1 MNRKKLTLI
10 STTSAFVLIA
20 AAAIT
25 AENAVSSKI
34 EIRVKEK
41 LPSAS
46 GISASIPFR
55 DLPNNIKSDSIKT
68 INIEIDE
75 YTLKGSDRKTSLAIS
90 VRDISKSQPNQI
102 GFLEITSTVP
112 ITQLLAESGFNDAEI
127 IDDALQISVGAGGV
141 GKALLVPEY
150 ANGQIYFQIK
160 SVSVMGSP
168 IPASSLPA
176 DIQEQIKSRT
186 AKDLTVPAGLK
197 VKSVSIS
204 AKGLSVSFQGKNI
217 NLDNLALSL

>member
-1 MNRKKLTLI
+1 MYRKKLTLI

-25 AENAVSSKI
+25 VENAVSSKI

-55 DLPNNIKSDSIKT
+55 DIPNNIKSDSIKS

-90 VRDISKSQPNQI
+90 VRDVSKSQPNQI
-102 GFLEITSTVP
+102 GFLEITSTIP
-112 ITQLLAESGFNDAEI
+112 ASTILSQMEFQDAEI
-127 IDDALQISVGAGGV
+127 IEGALQISFGAGGI

-150 ANGQIYFQIK
+150 SNNEIYFQLK
-160 SVSVMGSP
+160 SVSVLGSP
-168 IPASSLPA
+168 VPAASLPA
-176 DIQEQIKSRT
+176 DIQEEIKSRSSRSI
-186 AKDLTVPAGLK
+186 TVPKGLK
-197 VKSVSIS
+197 IIAVSLDS
-204 AKGLSVSFQGKNI
+204 EGLSVKFQGRNLL
-217 NLDNLALSL
+217 LDNLTL

>member
-102 GFLEITSTVP
+102 GFLEITSTIP
-112 ITQLLAESGFNDAEI
+112 TSTILSQMEFQDAEI
-127 IDDALQISVGAGGV
+127 IESALQISVGAGGL

-150 ANGQIYFQIK
+150 SNNEIYFQLK
-160 SVSVMGSP
+160 SVSVLGSP
-168 IPASSLPA
+168 VPASSLPA
-176 DIQEQIKSRT
+176 DIQEEIKSRSSRSI
-186 AKDLTVPAGLK
+186 TVPKGLK
-197 VKSVSIS
+197 IIAVSLDS
-204 AKGLSVSFQGKNI
+204 EGLSVKFQGRNLL
-217 NLDNLALSL
+217 LDNLTL

>member
-10 STTSAFVLIA
+10 ATTSVSLLLGAT
-20 AAAIT
+20 AIT

-102 GFLEITSTVP
+102 GFLEITSTIP
-112 ITQLLAESGFNDAEI
+112 TSTILSQMEFQDAEI
-127 IDDALQISVGAGGV
+127 IESALQISVGAGGL

-150 ANGQIYFQIK
+150 SNNEIYFQLK
-160 SVSVMGSP
+160 SVSVLGSP
-168 IPASSLPA
+168 VPASSLPA
-176 DIQEQIKSRT
+176 DIQEEIKSRSSRSI
-186 AKDLTVPAGLK
+186 TVPKGLK
-197 VKSVSIS
+197 IIAVSLDS
-204 AKGLSVSFQGKNI
+204 EGLSVKFQGRNLL
-217 NLDNLALSL
+217 LDNLTL

>member
-90 VRDISKSQPNQI
+90 VRDISKSQPNQF
-102 GFLEITSTVP
+102 GFLEITSTIP
-112 ITQLLAESGFNDAEI
+112 ASTILSQMEFQDAEI
-127 IDDALQISVGAGGV
+127 IESALQISVGAGGL

-150 ANGQIYFQIK
+150 SNNEIYFQLK
-160 SVSVMGSP
+160 SVSVLGSP
-168 IPASSLPA
+168 VPASSLPA
-176 DIQEQIKSRT
+176 DIQEEIKSRSSRSI
-186 AKDLTVPAGLK
+186 TVPKGLK
-197 VKSVSIS
+197 IIAVSLDS
-204 AKGLSVSFQGKNI
+204 EGLSVKFQGRNLL
-217 NLDNLALSL
+217 LDNLTL

>member
-10 STTSAFVLIA
+10 ATTSVSLLLSAT
-20 AAAIT
+20 AIT

-102 GFLEITSTVP
+102 GFLEITSTIP
-112 ITQLLAESGFNDAEI
+112 TSTILSQMEFQDAEI
-127 IDDALQISVGAGGV
+127 IESALQISVGAGGL

-150 ANGQIYFQIK
+150 SNNEIYFQLK
-160 SVSVMGSP
+160 SVSVLGSP
-168 IPASSLPA
+168 VPASSLPA
-176 DIQEQIKSRT
+176 DIQEEIKSRSSRSI
-186 AKDLTVPAGLK
+186 TVPKGLK
-197 VKSVSIS
+197 IIAVSLDS
-204 AKGLSVSFQGKNI
+204 EGLSVKFQGRNLL
-217 NLDNLALSL
+217 LDNLTL